1 MKTTKKKIDETS
13 FNSLSVAPGIMVES
27 VNKLLGKLRNE
38 AKYLQACALEGRT
51 SSTIAKQS
59 RKSKM

>member
-27 VNKLLGKLRNE
+27 VNELLGKLRNE
-38 AKYLQACALEGRT
+38 AKYLQACALEVVHH
-51 SSTIAKQS
+51 QQ
-59 RKSKM
+59 